1 MQTRVNHGI
10 SLTFF
15 NSYPVHEGRRQGA
28 GGSPDEKCFHHQV
41 MKVGAL
47 LFPIPYFQIRKKEE

>member
-15 NSYPVHEGRRQGA
+15 NSYPVHEGRRQEA

-47 LFPIPYFQIRKKEE
+47 LFPIPYSLFSD